1 MADGIHVSGLAA
13 HKVTGSLL
21 IIKGKVLLQELTVH
35 FVPHVIQNTLG
46 CRLEDKLIVKAQ
58 GTPDND
64 N

>member
-1 MADGIHVSGLAA
+1 MQDGIHISGLTA

-46 CRLEDKLIVKAQ
+46 CRLEVNGK
-58 GTPDND
+58 
-64 N
+64 